1 MLSIIGSLLSVVGKL
16 AGFLLPYFAG
26 KKAARADY
34 AEESLKKSQEKM
46 KYAWMSI
53 VCLTLMSLSA
63 CSTSGAGIDICSIM
77 EPILISKDDIL
88 TDETARQ
95 ILVHNEFYSRVCQD

>member
-34 AEESLKKSQEKM
+34 DEESLKKSQEKNEVRM
-46 KYAWMSI
+46 DVHRMSDSD
-53 VCLTLMSLSA
+53 VTKRLL
-63 CSTSGAGIDICSIM
+63 D
-77 EPILISKDDIL
+77 KW
-88 TDETARQ
+88 
-95 ILVHNEFYSRVCQD
+95 SRD